1 MATIAAVA
9 AGLLGAA
16 NAQVLAPTND
26 ILFPST
32 SESSNPL
39 IYSGGNTPW
48 FAGPNVNGISNE
60 PPAQCTVQQAAYVV
74 RHGSRFPDSGSY
86 GSWVALEEK
95 IQAAVKSEGFE
106 ARGAL
111 SFIPEW
117 KTVLT
122 DTTLQMSQ
130 ESITGRKEAVDLG
143 YTLRA
148 RYPDFY
154 EDGNP
159 FYVWANQ
166 YANPINESRVVQT
179 AQSFMLG
186 YMYEY
191 ADTYGTVVS
200 VNSTGSPDAI
210 GNSLGPSDACP
221 LYVNDAYDNV
231 TDWDSTWMPAAINR
245 INSLVS
251 GNLTFDE
258 TDLTFFPY
266 LCAYESQI
274 KGRLSDW
281 CGVFTQQELT
291 DYAYS
296 QDLSYYYGVGP
307 GSSDPTKILFLP
319 FLESLLDLLAE
330 GPGQNGTGLNGTTFT
345 VPNLIMAFLNDDQIA
360 EMTAAMDLFLDQEAL
375 SDEHIP
381 ANHLYNVAHFIT
393 MRGTVAFEVLN
404 CESGSGKKTSDET
417 YLRILLND
425 AVYPLPMC
433 KSGPGSSCL
442 LSDYVTYIKKKN
454 AKAGNFIDYCGVTEA
469 GAPET
474 VGGAGFFT
482 DLTLDFLTM
491 VKP

>member
-1 MATIAAVA
+1 MATIAAVVA
-9 AGLLGAA
+9 SLLGAA

-32 SESSNPL
+32 TESSNPL

-48 FAGPNVNGISNE
+48 FAGPNVFGISNE
-60 PPAQCTVQQAAYVV
+60 VPSQCTVQQAAYVV

-86 GSWVALEEK
+86 DSWVALQEK
-95 IQAAVKSEGFE
+95 IQAAVEDDCFE

-111 SFIPEW
+111 SFIPDW
-117 KTVLT
+117 QTVLT

-130 ESITGRKEAVDLG
+130 ESMTGRKEAVDLG

-179 AQSFMLG
+179 AQSFLLG

-200 VNSTGSPDAI
+200 VNSTGSVSAI

-231 TDWDSTWMPAAINR
+231 TDWDSTWMPAAIDR

-281 CGVFTQQELT
+281 CGVFTQDELT
-291 DYAYS
+291 NYAYS

-360 EMTAAMDLFLDQEAL
+360 EMTAAMDLFKGEEAL
-375 SDEHIP
+375 SDAYIP

-393 MRGTVAFEVLN
+393 MRGTVAFEVLD
-404 CESGSGKKTSDET
+404 CGSGSEKNASDET

-433 KSGPGSSCL
+433 KDGPGSSCL
-442 LSDYVTYIKKKN
+442 LSEYVTYIKDKN
-454 AKAGNFIDYCGVTEA
+454 AEAGDFIDYCNVTEA
-469 GAPET
+469 GHPET
-474 VGGAGFFT
+474 VAGASFFT
-482 DLTLDFLTM
+482 DLSLDFLTM